1 MSSQQREEIVLA
13 LREHPLKRLT
23 TITLESDN
31 YTGLVKEV
39 VEQVNGV
46 VLKRVVLGREDV
58 DALCASLRGGR
69 LRSVVMDTV
78 PIGGFVREEAFRE
91 CVSGSSVVV
100 ASVKGVCDCSSEGF
114 RDYSSEESS

>member
-1 MSSQQREEIVLA
+1 M
-13 LREHPLKRLT
+13 
-23 TITLESDN
+23 
-31 YTGLVKEV
+31 G
-39 VEQVNGV
+39 QVNGV

-91 CVSGSSVVV
+91 CISGSSVVV

-114 RDYSSEESS
+114 RDCSSEGFRDCSSEESS

>member
-1 MSSQQREEIVLA
+1 M
-13 LREHPLKRLT
+13 KRLT
-23 TITLESDN
+23 TITLENDN

-39 VEQVNGV
+39 VGQVNGV

-78 PIGGFVREEAFRE
+78 PIGGFVREEAFRG

-100 ASVKGVCDCSSEGF
+100 ASVKGVCDCLSESLHDCSHKVSS
-114 RDYSSEESS
+114 

>member
-1 MSSQQREEIVLA
+1 MPQQREEIVLA

-23 TITLESDN
+23 TITLENDN

-39 VEQVNGV
+39 VGQMNGV

-91 CVSGSSVVV
+91 CISGSSVVV

-114 RDYSSEESS
+114 RDCSSEESL

>member
-1 MSSQQREEIVLA
+1 M
-13 LREHPLKRLT
+13 KRLT
-23 TITLESDN
+23 TITLENDN
-31 YTGLVKEV
+31 YMGLVKEV
-39 VEQVNGV
+39 VGQVNGV

-58 DALCASLRGGR
+58 DALCASIRGGR

-78 PIGGFVREEAFRE
+78 PIGGFVGEEAFRE

-114 RDYSSEESS
+114 RDYSSK